1 MPQAQKSTHRDCAV
15 FPTSR
20 PLVAPS
26 PAPLSPATQIANARA
41 AALLA
46 ARIAPRS
53 RHETEHQ
60 WAEFAAYEIRIA
72 LNAASTPPAMSV
84 SDVFLAQDCVRAIRA
99 AMVDSNQW
107 DDRAIDFI
115 VEVIRTARA
124 P

>member
-1 MPQAQKSTHRDCAV
+1 MPQAQESTPDDYAV
-15 FPTSR
+15 FPTPR

-46 ARIAPRS
+46 ASIAPRS

-60 WAEFAAYEIRIA
+60 WAEFAAYEIRMA
-72 LNAASTPPAMSV
+72 LNAASTMPTMSV
-84 SDVFLAQDCVRAIRA
+84 SDVFLARDCVRAIKA
-99 AMVDSNQW
+99 ATIDSKQW
-107 DDRAIDFI
+107 DERAIDFI
-115 VEVIRTARA
+115 VEAIRKARA

>member
-1 MPQAQKSTHRDCAV
+1 MPQAQKSTHGGCAV

-26 PAPLSPATQIANARA
+26 TAPLSPATQIANARA

-46 ARIAPRS
+46 ASIAPRS

-60 WAEFAAYEIRIA
+60 WAEFAAYEIRMA
-72 LNAASTPPAMSV
+72 LNAASATPTMSV
-84 SDVFLAQDCVRAIRA
+84 SDVFLARDCVRAIRA
-99 AMVDSNQW
+99 AMIDSKRW
-107 DDRAIDFI
+107 DERAIDFI

>member
-1 MPQAQKSTHRDCAV
+1 MPLAQKSTPDDCAV
-15 FPTSR
+15 FPIQR

-26 PAPLSPATQIANARA
+26 PASLSPATQIANARA

-46 ARIAPRS
+46 ARIAIRS

-60 WAEFAAYEIRIA
+60 WAEFAAYEIRTA
-72 LNAASTPPAMSV
+72 LNVASTTPAMSV
-84 SDVFLAQDCVRAIRA
+84 SDVFLARDCVRAIRA
-99 AMVDSNQW
+99 AMIDSKQW
-107 DDRAIDFI
+107 DERAIDFI

>member
-1 MPQAQKSTHRDCAV
+1 MPQAQKSTHGNCIV

-26 PAPLSPATQIANARA
+26 PAPLSSATKTANARA
-41 AALLA
+41 AALLT

-60 WAEFAAYEIRIA
+60 WAEFAAYEIRMA
-72 LNAASTPPAMSV
+72 LNAASTMPTMSV
-84 SDVFLAQDCVRAIRA
+84 SDVFLARDCVRAIRA
-99 AMVDSNQW
+99 AMIDSKQW
-107 DDRAIDFI
+107 DERAIDFI
-115 VEVIRTARA
+115 VEAIRKARA

>member
-1 MPQAQKSTHRDCAV
+1 MPLAQKLPPDDCAV
-15 FPTSR
+15 FPTQP

-26 PAPLSPATQIANARA
+26 PAPLSPANARA

-46 ARIAPRS
+46 ARIAIRS

-60 WAEFAAYEIRIA
+60 WAEFAAYEIRTA
-72 LNAASTPPAMSV
+72 LNAASTTPAMSV
-84 SDVFLAQDCVRAIRA
+84 SDVFLARDCVRAIGA
-99 AMVDSNQW
+99 AMIDSKQW
-107 DDRAIDFI
+107 DERAIDFI